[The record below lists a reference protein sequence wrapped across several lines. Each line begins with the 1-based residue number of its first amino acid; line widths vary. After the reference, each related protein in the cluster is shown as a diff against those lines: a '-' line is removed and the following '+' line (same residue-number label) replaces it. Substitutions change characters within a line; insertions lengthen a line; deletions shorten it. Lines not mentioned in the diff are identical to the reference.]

1 MDLKV
6 SGGPAHPTLN
16 GAALDDKTFRFEG
29 MTLFDYYVGQFIAA
43 GAAPAAAIKGAKS
56 VMEYR
61 NAFLIKEPQNE
72 SK

>member
-29 MTLFDYYVGQFIAA
+29 MTLFDYFVGQYIAA
-43 GAAPAAAIKGAKS
+43 GAAPAMAVKNAKA
-56 VMEYR
+56 VMQHR
-61 NAFLIKEPQNE
+61 NDYLYEEK
-72 SK
+72 

>member
-29 MTLFDYYVGQFIAA
+29 MTLFDYFVGQYIAA
-43 GAAPAAAIKGAKS
+43 GAAPATAVKNAKA
-56 VMEYR
+56 VMQHR
-61 NAFLIKEPQNE
+61 NDHLYEEN
-72 SK
+72 